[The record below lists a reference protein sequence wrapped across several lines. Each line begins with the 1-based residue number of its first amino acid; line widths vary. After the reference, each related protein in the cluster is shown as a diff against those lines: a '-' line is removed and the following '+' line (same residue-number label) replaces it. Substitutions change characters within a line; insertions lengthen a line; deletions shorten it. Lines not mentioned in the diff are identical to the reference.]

1 MPYQNQWVD
10 PELFMTHNG
19 VNVYHTY
26 KDDDVDNGAML
37 YWFTLNKKCGMGNC
51 ECHHPGPC
59 TNSFDVR
66 HLQTWKEPPHPP
78 FLTGDQD
85 TPQNRAAWNRYE
97 ESGIMEKHIKEA
109 IREALDS
116 GLIGGVKGVKE
127 WRPKK

>member
-19 VNVYHTY
+19 VEVYRTY
-26 KDDDVDNGAML
+26 KDDDVDNGFMMH
-37 YWFTLNKKCGMGNC
+37 WFTLETQCGMDYCICAGLCIN
-51 ECHHPGPC
+51 
-59 TNSFDVR
+59 TFDVQE
-66 HLQTWKEPPHPP
+66 LQTWKNPPHPP

-85 TPQNRAAWNRYE
+85 TPENRAAWHRYE
-97 ESGIMEKHIKEA
+97 ESGVMEKGIKEA
-109 IREALDS
+109 IREALDI